1 MNLTQ
6 RVLDLLF
13 PCRCAACDAIMDAE
27 HTGFCAICEVSL
39 TPLHNAI
46 ADEVLSGLRVLAPD
60 AYGAALADALVRMK
74 HMGRPE
80 TAGVLARRIT
90 ARWPT
95 TPRRGAVL
103 VPVPLHVLDLRARGY
118 NQAALLA
125 AHLARAWGTPI
136 SDVLRRAR
144 RSGSQRGRDPSER
157 RGTVAGA
164 FTLRRGAIKRLADRP
179 VILVDDV
186 VTTGATALE
195 TARVLRDGGAEV
207 AAVVAAA
214 RTL

>member
-1 MNLTQ
+1 MKLTEK
-6 RVLDLLF
+6 VLGLLF
-13 PCRCAACDAIMDAE
+13 PHRCAACDAFMDAE
-27 HTGFCAICEVSL
+27 HAGFCATCAVSL

-46 ADEVLSGLRVLAPD
+46 ADELVSGLRILAPD

-74 HMGRPE
+74 HTGRPE
-80 TAGVLARRIT
+80 TAGLLARRIT

-136 SDVLRRAR
+136 RDVLRRAR
-144 RSGSQRGRDPSER
+144 RSGSQRGRDPSDR
-157 RGTVAGA
+157 RATVAGA
-164 FTLRRGAIKRLADRP
+164 FTLRRGAVKRLADQP

-207 AAVVAAA
+207 AAAVAVA
-214 RTL
+214 RAL